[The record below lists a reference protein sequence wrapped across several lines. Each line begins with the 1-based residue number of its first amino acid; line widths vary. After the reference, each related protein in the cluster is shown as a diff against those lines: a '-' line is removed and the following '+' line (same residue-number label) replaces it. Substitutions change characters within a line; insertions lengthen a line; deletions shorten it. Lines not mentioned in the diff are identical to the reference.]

1 MSDFDRTLRAA
12 QAGDEEAFV
21 RLFRGV
27 QPVLLRY
34 LTALGGPL
42 AEDAAADAWVNV
54 VRGLKDFSGD
64 EAGWRAWVL
73 TIGRARLVDAQRRAA
88 RTPIPVDVED
98 ELADRAAADDVL
110 AAAQELVS
118 TEAAVALVRRLPQD
132 QAEAVLLRHLAGLDV
147 ATAARVLGKT
157 PAAVRVCTHRGL
169 RRLADLLARDGGEGA
184 RGPSPQRST
193 RTSGDGV

>member
-12 QAGDEEAFV
+12 QAGDEAAFV
-21 RLFRGV
+21 RLFRDV

-42 AEDAAADAWVNV
+42 AEDAAADTWVSV
-54 VRGLKDFSGD
+54 VRGMKDFSGD
-64 EAGWRAWVL
+64 ESGWRAWVL
-73 TIGRARLVDAQRRAA
+73 TIGRARLVDAQRRAG
-88 RTPIPVDVED
+88 RSPIPVDAEL

-110 AAAQELVS
+110 AAAQELVT

-147 ATAARVLGKT
+147 ATAARVLGKK
-157 PAAVRVCTHRGL
+157 PAAVRVCAHRGL
-169 RRLADLLARDGGEGA
+169 KRLAALLGRDGDEGA
-184 RGPSPQRST
+184 PETPAGPSA

>member
-1 MSDFDRTLRAA
+1 MSEFDRTLRAA
-12 QAGDEEAFV
+12 QAGDEAAFV
-21 RLFRGV
+21 RLFRDV

-42 AEDAAADAWVNV
+42 AEDAAADTWVNV
-54 VRGLKDFSGD
+54 VRGMKDFSGD
-64 EAGWRAWVL
+64 ESGWRAWVL

-88 RTPIPVDVED
+88 RSPFPVDAER

-110 AAAQELVS
+110 ASAQELVT

-147 ATAARVLGKT
+147 ATAARVLGKK
-157 PAAVRVCTHRGL
+157 PAAVRVCAHSGL
-169 RRLADLLARDGGEGA
+169 KRLAALLAREGA
-184 RGPSPQRST
+184 EGAPETPAGRRA
-193 RTSGDGV
+193 RASGDGV